1 MEEVLRKKEEK
12 RVRVTAGRWMCAR
25 VGGCINT
32 VKKKDNSYEQDVV
45 HVLWPLTDYSHSL
58 YCREKRGVSWPTT
71 IWQTPSPF
79 PNPVPLYRRQRASEC
94 VNGSMG
100 KAKGERE
107 RKNDTLQED
116 NHWAIK
122 WRLRICLTMLQTQA
136 CKNTRA
142 QETTH
147 KHCWITPLPNDIGSI
162 NVLYIS

>member
-1 MEEVLRKKEEK
+1 MNVCTCGRMYKYSQKRKIILM
-12 RVRVTAGRWMCAR
+12 T
-25 VGGCINT
+25 GCCSCPLT
-32 VKKKDNSYEQDVV
+32 
-45 HVLWPLTDYSHSL
+45 LTDYSHSL

-100 KAKGERE
+100 KAKGGRE

-147 KHCWITPLPNDIGSI
+147 KHCWITTLPNDIGSI